1 MKQFEL
7 VIDYICNNYF
17 IGLLCAVILLCIP
30 GWAISWRKNILT
42 YLEVITPILSIF
54 LWFILHDIGIGPRSL
69 AGDILQ
75 IFIFVP
81 LFIVSFLYGKLFLF
95 QSYPNKKMNNLV
107 YIILN
112 VIFIIFIRL
121 LFPNFGE

>member
-1 MKQFEL
+1 MKQIE
-7 VIDYICNNYF
+7 VAINYISNNYF

-30 GWAISWRKNILT
+30 GWIVSWRKNNLT
-42 YLEVITPILSIF
+42 YLEVITPLLSIF
-54 LWFILHDIGIGPRSL
+54 LWFVLHHIGIGSRSL
-69 AGDILQ
+69 AGDIIQ

-81 LFIVSFLYGKLFLF
+81 LFIVTFVYGKLFLF
-95 QSYPNKKMNNLV
+95 QNFTNKNMKNLV

-112 VIFIIFIRL
+112 VAFIIFIRL